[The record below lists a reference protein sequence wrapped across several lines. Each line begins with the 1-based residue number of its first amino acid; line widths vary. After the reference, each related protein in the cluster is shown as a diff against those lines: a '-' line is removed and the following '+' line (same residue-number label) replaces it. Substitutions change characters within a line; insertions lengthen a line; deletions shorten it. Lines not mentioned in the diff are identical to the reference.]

1 MLWALGNFAL
11 GSYCVAVSKGK
22 CAAIDTKMI
31 MYYPEDKTHFHKK
44 GFALSLDL
52 KVTVF
57 YLGSNLY

>member
-1 MLWALGNFAL
+1 M
-11 GSYCVAVSKGK
+11 AVSKGK

-31 MYYPEDKTHFHKK
+31 LYYQEDKTHFHKK

-52 KVTVF
+52 KVTIF